1 MARTGVAA
9 LIGNTPLVEIA
20 KLNPRADRV
29 AVYAKLEGRNPGGSV
44 KDRPALAIVE
54 EAEKRGDLPARTLL
68 DATSGNTGIA
78 YAMLGAARGFA
89 VELCM
94 PANASEERKR
104 ILRAYGAKLV
114 LTDPTE
120 GQDGA
125 IDEARAR
132 AASDPDLYFYADQY
146 ANEAN
151 PRAHYASTGPEIW
164 RDTGGRVTHFVAG
177 LGTSGTAMG
186 VGRFLKERDPSIR
199 VLGMQPAGPFH
210 GIEGLKHM
218 ETTAHVPPI
227 YRPSALDGLVPVA
240 TERAYALT
248 RALAREEG
256 LFCGPS
262 SGAALAAALEVAAEL
277 TKGVIVTVLPDGG
290 DRYLS
295 TPVWDGA

>member
-1 MARTGVAA
+1 VARTGVAA